1 MKRNKLLFKAGFYYY
16 NLLAFITNGNRR
28 FVDKKLI
35 FGALLIGLSSYYG
48 CKTKTTDNQS
58 NTNTNN
64 KTENNKDTSKKEEIK
79 GIYLNTDK
87 DTTIKKEINGIEINY
102 TPTCYLISKES
113 ETKQPVQ
120 VEIFKKNEEVIDDS
134 LSFILCYSPIMPEYH
149 GGDEKLQKFLQ
160 DNLIYPQSCKD
171 SNIQG
176 TVYVGFTIEE
186 DGNIS
191 DVKILRGVNRELDAE
206 ALRVIKLLPK
216 WIPGEQ
222 RGKPIRMQFNMPI
235 KFTLD
240 TIKK

>member
-1 MKRNKLLFKAGFYYY
+1 M
-16 NLLAFITNGNRR
+16 LAFITNGNKR

-35 FGALLIGLSSYYG
+35 FGALLIGLNSHYG
-48 CKTKTTDNQS
+48 CKTKTTDNQP
-58 NTNTNN
+58 NTNINN
-64 KTENNKDTSKKEEIK
+64 NTENNNDTTKKEEIK

-120 VEIFKKNEEVIDDS
+120 VEILKKNEEVIDDS
-134 LSFILCYSPIMPEYH
+134 LSFILCYSPIMPEYR

-176 TVYVGFTIEE
+176 TVYVGFIIEV
-186 DGNIS
+186 DGSIS
-191 DVKILRGVNRELDAE
+191 DVNILRGVNRELDAE
-206 ALRVIKLLPK
+206 ALRVINLLPK

-240 TIKK
+240 TVN